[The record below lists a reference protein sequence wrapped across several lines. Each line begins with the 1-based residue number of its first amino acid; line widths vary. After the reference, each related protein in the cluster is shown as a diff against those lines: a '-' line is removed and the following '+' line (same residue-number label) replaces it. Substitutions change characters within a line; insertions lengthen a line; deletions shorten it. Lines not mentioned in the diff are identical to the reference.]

1 MTEIESQ
8 RLWTVLLAAYPSAA
22 ARLDAQAIR
31 DTGAV
36 YRRMLADLEY
46 PEANA
51 AIERLIA
58 TSKWLPSV
66 AEIREAALTVSAG
79 EVRAGGEAWGDVL
92 DAVRRFGYMRR
103 PEFADPVVAQCVSM
117 LGWGELCSSENQTAD
132 RARFIDL
139 YDQLAGKQRREHIAG
154 HLPAATRLR
163 ELRSGEAKS
172 AGSLLSRVLNGLAGP
187 ERESGGAA

>member
-1 MTEIESQ
+1 VTEIESQ
-8 RLWTVLLAAYPSAA
+8 RLWTVLLAAYPSAS

-31 DTGAV
+31 DTGSV

-58 TSKWLPSV
+58 TSKWLPTV
-66 AEIREAALTVSAG
+66 AEIREAAVTVATG
-79 EVRAGGEAWGDVL
+79 EVRSGGEAWGDVL
-92 DAVRRFGYMRR
+92 QAVRRFGYQRR
-103 PEFADPVVAQCVSM
+103 PEFDDPVVAQCVSM
-117 LGWGELCSSENQTAD
+117 LGWGEICMSENQTAD

-139 YDQLAGKQRREHIAG
+139 YDQLAGKHRREHIAG

-163 ELRSGEAKS
+163 ELRSGDARS
-172 AGSLLSRVLNGLAGP
+172 AGSLIGRVFGHLNTSTDGD
-187 ERESGGAA
+187 S